1 MRKLSLYFFIFVF
14 FISALLPIGLIAATC
29 QECGHEQASY
39 YTKCEKCGKYIYPP
53 SSRGQVRL
61 VPLGSSKDIPSFK
74 PSSSTRIFRN
84 FKGGNAKSKVFF
96 VIGGII
102 IAIGAFIFFDHPF
115 IGISIIVIGLLIIFM
130 GAIAAEQEEKKKKCL
145 QKAKTK
151 LKTPVTPANVAFT
164 EQKTN
169 NTQSPQNKNVQPHKG
184 GNRPTRVSSSPNFQ
198 TTKGMEQTPLDL
210 NNNGIYS
217 NRVSQEKANNDTQR
231 KIKELQFQ
239 QQNKSS
245 ENTAGNTSI
254 NTGVTSTNNGN
265 AINASNM
272 HSPQQT
278 SRDSLNLARNSSVL
292 HQQNLTPSD
301 GLKWF
306 NEGVFF
312 CNGNDGRKIDY
323 RKAEE
328 CFKVAKECGIKEA
341 EEWLIFLKKTF
352 PRK

>member
-169 NTQSPQNKNVQPHKG
+169 YTQSPQNKNVQPHKG
-184 GNRPTRVSSSPNFQ
+184 SNRPTRVSSPIFQ
-198 TTKGMEQTPLDL
+198 TTKEMKQTPLDI
-210 NNNGIYS
+210 NDNYS
-217 NRVSQEKANNDTQR
+217 SRVSQEKSNNDT
-231 KIKELQFQ
+231 Q

-245 ENTAGNTSI
+245 ENAASNTSI
-254 NTGVTSTNNGN
+254 DTGVTSTNNGN
-265 AINASNM
+265 TINVSNM

-278 SRDSLNLARNSSVL
+278 SRNSLNLERNSTVL
-292 HQQNLTPSD
+292 HQENLKPLD

-328 CFKVAKECGIKEA
+328 CFKVAKECGIKES

-352 PRK
+352 LRK